1 MIPFSPKYKE
11 KLSKD
16 QRDYRLSVKITP
28 VNGTLFELTNE
39 HLWANT
45 FKIEDA
51 TSQGGKFTIGAAVTS
66 KFSVTINNIS
76 GEYDDI
82 DFYNAVVVPTIG
94 MITGDTPE
102 SEEAFV
108 LGYYRVNEAKYNGST
123 ISISCLDRLAD
134 FDVSCETMNLV
145 FPATL
150 TQIVNK
156 CCSDCGITADTTTYP
171 PIFASYTVQDKP
183 DLKSTT
189 YADLISMA
197 AQIGCSFAKMDRS
210 GKLSFSWYALGDAIE
225 IIGGYDGGTFKYDGK
240 TYDPNKDEAELDGG
254 TFRYDGKA
262 EDPNKDESN
271 VDGGT
276 FSRDVPGDYRPR
288 SSVHIISGIKS
299 LDVSTDEAQVTGVK
313 VTEEFE
319 EKGPDAGGSEIKKTT
334 YTAGDVTST
343 DRYVVDISGN
353 KFIQH
358 HEFSTGVMQ
367 GQKVANDIYSALRYY
382 PFRPF
387 KASILNDASIE
398 AGDVCVIMDRKNHS
412 YAAFISNRSFTVGQ
426 YENISCDAESPMTK
440 AATRYTQLMKA
451 LTAAEAEAEARLEQ
465 LKVLQ
470 ESVVAQIEADRQ
482 AFNILVANSLGGYQT
497 VQSDG
502 HGGNIY
508 YFHDQPQLA
517 NSSKVWKMTS
527 DTFSATDN
535 YRGAQTQ
542 WKTGMDVSGNAL
554 LHNLSADWINAG
566 TISADRIGAGSIT
579 ATKIASNAVTAD
591 KINAGAVN
599 ADKIAAN
606 AVTAGKIAANAVT
619 ADKINAGAVTA
630 GKIAANAVT
639 ADKINAGAI
648 TAGKIASGAITAEKL
663 AADAITGKTI
673 SGGTISG
680 ARIESYKYVGSG
692 GDWEK
697 RTVIDSGGV
706 TAESA
711 TYSVTTS
718 GGYIDFTDKVRNR
731 YSVIEEYHES
741 ISGEQN
747 IDLSGLA
754 LRAGGYGSP
763 GNGKKEL
770 FINCAQSFNAKD
782 TSSSSSESRYYNNT
796 PYTGVVNLKTRQYA
810 NGGNWTERKLVIID
824 GLVCKFDGAA
834 DDCKRYW

>member
-11 KLSKD
+11 KLSRD
-16 QRDYRLSVKITP
+16 ERDYILSVKITP
-28 VNGTLFELTNE
+28 VNGTQFELTNE

-76 GEYDDI
+76 GDYDDI
-82 DFYNAVVVPTIG
+82 DFYNAVVVPAIG
-94 MITGDTPE
+94 MNTGE

-123 ISISCLDRLAD
+123 ISITCLDRLAD
-134 FDVSCETMNLV
+134 FDVSCETMNWPS
-145 FPATL
+145 PATL
-150 TQIVNK
+150 TAIINK

-210 GKLSFSWYALGDAIE
+210 GKLAFSWYALGDAIE
-225 IIGGYDGGTFKYDGK
+225 IIGGYDGGTFAYDGK

-262 EDPNKDESN
+262 EDPTKDEST

-276 FSRDVPGDYRPR
+276 FTYGIPGDYRPR

-299 LDVSTDEAQVTGVK
+299 IDVSTDEVQVTGVK

-334 YTAGDVTST
+334 YTAGDVSSS

-367 GQKVANDIYSALRYY
+367 GQKVANDIYSAMRYY

-451 LTAAEAEAEARLEQ
+451 LTAAQAEAEARLEQ

-497 VQSDG
+497 TQSDG
-502 HGGNIY
+502 HGGTIY
-508 YFHDQPQLA
+508 YFHDQSTLA
-517 NSSKVWKMTS
+517 NSTKVWKMTA

-535 YRGAQTQ
+535 YQGAQTV
-542 WKTGMDVSGNAL
+542 WKTGMDVSGNAI
-554 LHNLSADWINAG
+554 LHNLSADWIKTGSMSAG
-566 TISADRIGAGSIT
+566 FIQSGTMEADRIKGGTLTIGGLNDTNGVVNVKNASGQTLVRLDKNGIT
-579 ATKIASNAVTAD
+579 LQNGMKIAYSDISGTPTIPTAASQLSDYSTLITNESIKTVTVTAQ
-591 KINAGAVN
+591 NL
-599 ADKIAAN
+599 
-606 AVTAGKIAANAVT
+606 TAGHVAAEN
-619 ADKINAGAVTA
+619 
-630 GKIAANAVT
+630 
-639 ADKINAGAI
+639 
-648 TAGKIASGAITAEKL
+648 
-663 AADAITGKTI
+663 ITGTTISGKTF
-673 SGGTISG
+673 SGGTITGSQISSNRSIVQQTSSAYAQIALADG
-680 ARIESYKYVGSG
+680 AIEIKDGVESLAIYTNIIEFEDTAHWLPGHNPKIIA
-692 GDWEK
+692 E
-697 RTVIDSGGV
+697 DSGYTDWAILHMQCDSVRWDQQTAKLSDNV
-706 TAESA
+706 T
-711 TYSVTTS
+711 VL
-718 GGYIDFTDKVRNR
+718 G
-731 YSVIEEYHES
+731 
-741 ISGEQN
+741 
-747 IDLSGLA
+747 
-754 LRAGGYGSP
+754 
-763 GNGKKEL
+763 
-770 FINCAQSFNAKD
+770 
-782 TSSSSSESRYYNNT
+782 T
-796 PYTGVVNLKTRQYA
+796 PYTGRATISVNSASTGSKSSTALYIL
-810 NGGNWTERKLVIID
+810 N
-824 GLVCKFDGAA
+824 GLVCSVDA
-834 DDCKRYW
+834 

>member
-28 VNGTLFELTNE
+28 VNGTQFELTNE

-82 DFYNAVVVPTIG
+82 DFYNAVVVPSIG
-94 MITGDTPE
+94 LNTGD
-102 SEEAFV
+102 SVEAFV
-108 LGYYRVNEAKYNGST
+108 LGYYRVNDAKYNGST
-123 ISISCLDRLAD
+123 ISITCLDRLAD
-134 FDVSCETMNLV
+134 FDVSCETMNWPS
-145 FPATL
+145 PATL
-150 TQIVNK
+150 TAIINR

-210 GKLSFSWYALGDAIE
+210 GKLMFSWYALGDAIE

-240 TYDPNKDEAELDGG
+240 TYDPNKDEAELEGGSFAYNDGDNADGG
-254 TFRYDGKA
+254 VYSQGI
-262 EDPNKDESN
+262 
-271 VDGGT
+271 
-276 FSRDVPGDYRPR
+276 PGDYRPR

-299 LDVSTDEAQVTGVK
+299 LDVSTDEVQVTGVK

-482 AFNILVANSLGGYQT
+482 AFNILVANSLGGYQYVDT
-497 VQSDG
+497 HPETG
-502 HGGNIY
+502 AKTY
-508 YFHDQPQLA
+508 YFHDQPHLED
-517 NSSKVWKMTS
+517 SRKVWKMTA

-535 YRGAQTQ
+535 YQGDQTD
-542 WKTGMDVSGNAL
+542 WKTGMSVSGDAL

-599 ADKIAAN
+599 ADKIAASAVTAAKIN
-606 AVTAGKIAANAVT
+606 AGAITADKIASNAVTADKINASAVTAGKIAANAV
-619 ADKINAGAVTA
+619 
-630 GKIAANAVT
+630 
-639 ADKINAGAI
+639 
-648 TAGKIASGAITAEKL
+648 TAEKL

-673 SGGTISG
+673 TGGTITGATISG
-680 ARIESYKYVGSG
+680 KTSITQQSNDNS
-692 GDWEK
+692 EK
-697 RTVIDSGGV
+697 VVIDGGK
-706 TAESA
+706 
-711 TYSVTTS
+711 
-718 GGYIDFTDKVRNR
+718 IDV
-731 YSVIEEYHES
+731 SS
-741 ISGEQN
+741 
-747 IDLSGLA
+747 
-754 LRAGGYGSP
+754 
-763 GNGKKEL
+763 
-770 FINCAQSFNAKD
+770 
-782 TSSSSSESRYYNNT
+782 TSSTYYTKVDNGSINISNGETGVYKSGTDIYPGTLQLSTYYGNCTISAQYDQILEFSCKEIKWSNT
-796 PYTGVVNLKTRQYA
+796 PMRGVLSDDVYAYGVPYTGRATISVNSASTGSKTSTALYIL
-810 NGGNWTERKLVIID
+810 N
-824 GLVCKFDGAA
+824 GLVCSV
-834 DDCKRYW
+834 YN

>member
-1 MIPFSPKYKE
+1 MIPFSPRYKE

-28 VNGTLFELTNE
+28 VNGTQFELTNE

-94 MITGDTPE
+94 MNTGDGV
-102 SEEAFV
+102 EAFV

-150 TQIVNK
+150 AAIVNK

-254 TFRYDGKA
+254 TFAYNDG
-262 EDPNKDESN
+262 DN
-271 VDGGT
+271 VDGGVY
-276 FSRDVPGDYRPR
+276 SQGIPGDYRPR
-288 SSVHIISGIKS
+288 STVHIISGIKS
-299 LDVSTDEAQVTGVK
+299 LDVSTDEVQVTGVK

-334 YTAGDVTST
+334 YTAGDVSSS

-367 GQKVANDIYSALRYY
+367 GQKIANDIYSALRYY

-508 YFHDQPQLA
+508 YFHDQSTLA
-517 NSSKVWKMTS
+517 NSKKVWKMTS

-535 YRGAQTQ
+535 YQGAQTQ

-591 KINAGAVN
+591 KINAGAV
-599 ADKIAAN
+599 
-606 AVTAGKIAANAVT
+606 TAGKIAANAVT
-619 ADKINAGAVTA
+619 AEKINAGAVNA
-630 GKIAANAVT
+630 DKIASNAVTAVKIASNAVT

-673 SGGTISG
+673 TGGLIKGTTITGAKLSTSSDSGGTYDTYAHVEKGRVYFGDNSDTYDSTHRCMVTIQ
-680 ARIESYKYVGSG
+680 G
-692 GDWEK
+692 GMY
-697 RTVIDSGGV
+697 T
-706 TAESA
+706 
-711 TYSVTTS
+711 
-718 GGYIDFTDKVRNR
+718 
-731 YSVIEEYHES
+731 
-741 ISGEQN
+741 
-747 IDLSGLA
+747 
-754 LRAGGYGSP
+754 YGSP
-763 GNGKKEL
+763 SQGTDFEYPTMNIGSGQYGTGYVAWDGDYLVGYYGTETDRRRTVSSKAKIKLLNG
-770 FINCAQSFNAKD
+770 
-782 TSSSSSESRYYNNT
+782 SS
-796 PYTGVVNLKTRQYA
+796 YTEQTVYII
-810 NGGNWTERKLVIID
+810 GGLIMM
-824 GLVCKFDGAA
+824 
-834 DDCKRYW
+834 

>member
-28 VNGTLFELTNE
+28 VNGTQFELTNE

-66 KFSVTINNIS
+66 KFSVTINNIN

-82 DFYNAVVVPTIG
+82 DFYNAVVVPSIG
-94 MITGDTPE
+94 LNTGDGV
-102 SEEAFV
+102 EAFV
-108 LGYYRVNEAKYNGST
+108 LGYFRVNDPKYNGST
-123 ISISCLDRLAD
+123 ISITCLDRLAD
-134 FDVSCETMNLV
+134 FDVSCETMNWPS
-145 FPATL
+145 PATL
-150 TQIVNK
+150 TAIINR

-171 PIFASYTVQDKP
+171 PIFNAYVVHDKP

-276 FSRDVPGDYRPR
+276 FSRGVPGDYRPR
-288 SSVHIISGIKS
+288 STVHIISGIKS
-299 LDVSTDEAQVTGVK
+299 LDVSTDEVQVTGVK

-334 YTAGDVTST
+334 YTAGDVSSA

-451 LTAAEAEAEARLEQ
+451 LTAAEAEAQARLEQ

-470 ESVVAQIEADRQ
+470 ESVVAQIENDRQ

-517 NSSKVWKMTS
+517 GSSKVWKMTS

-535 YRGAQTQ
+535 YQGAQTQ

-566 TISADRIGAGSIT
+566 TISADRIGASSIT

-619 ADKINAGAVTA
+619 AEKINAGAVNADKIAANAVTTAKIAANAVKAGNIDAGAVTA
-630 GKIAANAVT
+630 GKIAA
-639 ADKINAGAI
+639 
-648 TAGKIASGAITAEKL
+648 GAITAEKL

-673 SGGTISG
+673 TGGLIKGTTLTGAKMSTSSDSGGTFDTYAHVEKGRVYFGDNSDTYDGRHRCMATIQGGMATYGSISQG
-680 ARIESYKYVGSG
+680 TDFEYPTIMMGSG
-692 GDWEK
+692 QYGQDRVAW
-697 RTVIDSGGV
+697 DAYYLCGY
-706 TAESA
+706 
-711 TYSVTTS
+711 YSTET
-718 GGYIDFTDKVRNR
+718 
-731 YSVIEEYHES
+731 
-741 ISGEQN
+741 EQ
-747 IDLSGLA
+747 
-754 LRAGGYGSP
+754 RRPAGGKAKIKLLNGSSYTE
-763 GNGKKEL
+763 KEVY
-770 FINCAQSFNAKD
+770 II
-782 TSSSSSESRYYNNT
+782 
-796 PYTGVVNLKTRQYA
+796 
-810 NGGNWTERKLVIID
+810 GGLIMM
-824 GLVCKFDGAA
+824 
-834 DDCKRYW
+834 

>member
-11 KLSKD
+11 KLNKD
-16 QRDYRLSVKITP
+16 QRDYRLSVNITP
-28 VNGTLFELTNE
+28 VDGTQFELTNE

-66 KFSVTINNIS
+66 KFSVTINNIN
-76 GEYDDI
+76 GDYDDI

-94 MITGDTPE
+94 LNTGD
-102 SEEAFV
+102 SVEAFV

-123 ISISCLDRLAD
+123 ISITCLDRLAD
-134 FDVSCETMNLV
+134 FDVSCETMNLA

-150 TQIVNK
+150 TQIINK

-225 IIGGYDGGTFKYDGK
+225 IIGGYDGGTFAYDGK
-240 TYDPNKDEAELDGG
+240 TYDPNKDEAELEGGSFAYNDG
-254 TFRYDGKA
+254 D
-262 EDPNKDESN
+262 N
-271 VDGGT
+271 VDGGVFT
-276 FSRDVPGDYRPR
+276 YGIPGDYRPR
-288 SSVHIISGIKS
+288 STVHIISGIKS
-299 LDVSTDEAQVTGVK
+299 LDVSTDEVQVTGVK

-319 EKGPDAGGSEIKKTT
+319 EKGPDASGSEIKKTT
-334 YTAGDVTST
+334 YTAGDVSSS

-398 AGDVCVIMDRKNHS
+398 AGDVCVIMDRKNHA

-470 ESVVAQIEADRQ
+470 ESVVAQIENDRQ
-482 AFNILVANSLGGYQT
+482 AFNILVANSLGGYQYVDT
-497 VQSDG
+497 NQETG
-502 HGGNIY
+502 AKTY

-517 NSSKVWKMTS
+517 NSRKVWKMTA

-535 YRGAQTQ
+535 YQGDQTQ

-566 TISADRIGAGSIT
+566 TISADRIGASSIT
-579 ATKIASNAVTAD
+579 AAKIASNAITAD
-591 KINAGAVN
+591 KINAGAVT
-599 ADKIAAN
+599 AD
-606 AVTAGKIAANAVT
+606 KIAANAVT

-630 GKIAANAVT
+630 GKIASNAVT
-639 ADKINAGAI
+639 AEKINAGAI
-648 TAGKIASGAITAEKL
+648 TAGKIASNAVTAEKL

-673 SGGTISG
+673 TGGTISG
-680 ARIESYKYVGSG
+680 ATISG
-692 GDWEK
+692 KTSITQQSNDNSEK
-697 RTVIDSGGV
+697 VVIDGG
-706 TAESA
+706 E
-711 TYSVTTS
+711 
-718 GGYIDFTDKVRNR
+718 
-731 YSVIEEYHES
+731 
-741 ISGEQN
+741 
-747 IDLSGLA
+747 
-754 LRAGGYGSP
+754 
-763 GNGKKEL
+763 
-770 FINCAQSFNAKD
+770 INVSS
-782 TSSSSSESRYYNNT
+782 TSSTYYTKVDNGSINISNGETGVYKSGTDIYPGLLQLSTYYGNCTISAQYDQILEFSCKEIKWSNT
-796 PYTGVVNLKTRQYA
+796 PMRGVLSDDVYAYGVPYTGRATISVNSASTGSKTSTALYIL
-810 NGGNWTERKLVIID
+810 N
-824 GLVCKFDGAA
+824 GLVCSV
-834 DDCKRYW
+834 YN

>member
-1 MIPFSPKYKE
+1 MIPFSPKYKD

-28 VNGTLFELTNE
+28 VNGTQFELTNE

-51 TSQGGKFTIGAAVTS
+51 TSQGGKFTIGAAVTG
-66 KFSVTINNIS
+66 KFSVTINNIN
-76 GEYDDI
+76 GDYDDI
-82 DFYNAVVVPTIG
+82 DFYNAVVVPVIG
-94 MITGDTPE
+94 LITGDTPE

-134 FDVSCETMNLV
+134 FDVSCETMNWPS
-145 FPATL
+145 PATL
-150 TQIVNK
+150 TAIINR

-210 GKLSFSWYALGDAIE
+210 GKLMFSWYALGDAIE

-240 TYDPNKDEAELDGG
+240 TYDPNKDEAELEGGSFAYNDG
-254 TFRYDGKA
+254 D
-262 EDPNKDESN
+262 N
-271 VDGGT
+271 VDGGVY
-276 FSRDVPGDYRPR
+276 SQGIPGDYRPR

-299 LDVSTDEAQVTGVK
+299 LDVSTDEVQVTGVK

-319 EKGPDAGGSEIKKTT
+319 EKGPDAGGSEIKKAT

-482 AFNILVANSLGGYQT
+482 AFNILVSKSLGGYT
-497 VQSDG
+497 TTRTDT
-502 HGGNIY
+502 HGGSIY
-508 YFHDQPQLA
+508 YFHDQLHLED
-517 NSSKVWKMTS
+517 STKVWKMTA

-535 YRGAQTQ
+535 YQGAQTD
-542 WKTGMDVSGNAL
+542 WKMGMDVSGNAL

-591 KINAGAVN
+591 KINAGAV
-599 ADKIAAN
+599 
-606 AVTAGKIAANAVT
+606 TAGKIAANAVT
-619 ADKINAGAVTA
+619 AEKINAGAVTA
-630 GKIAANAVT
+630 DKINAGAVNADKIAANAVT
-639 ADKINAGAI
+639 TAKIAANAIKAEKIDSGAI
-648 TAGKIASGAITAEKL
+648 TAGKIASGAITTEKL
-663 AADAITGKTI
+663 AADAITGQTI
-673 SGGTISG
+673 TGGLIKGTTLTGAKLSTSSDSGGTYNTYAHVEKGRVYFGDNSDTYDSTHRCMVTIH
-680 ARIESYKYVGSG
+680 G
-692 GDWEK
+692 GMY
-697 RTVIDSGGV
+697 T
-706 TAESA
+706 
-711 TYSVTTS
+711 
-718 GGYIDFTDKVRNR
+718 
-731 YSVIEEYHES
+731 
-741 ISGEQN
+741 
-747 IDLSGLA
+747 
-754 LRAGGYGSP
+754 YGSP
-763 GNGKKEL
+763 SQGTDFEYPTMNIGSGQYGTGYVAWDGDYLVGYYGTETDRRRTVSSKAKIKLLNG
-770 FINCAQSFNAKD
+770 
-782 TSSSSSESRYYNNT
+782 SS
-796 PYTGVVNLKTRQYA
+796 YTEQTVYII
-810 NGGNWTERKLVIID
+810 GGLIMM
-824 GLVCKFDGAA
+824 
-834 DDCKRYW
+834 

>member
-28 VNGTLFELTNE
+28 VNGTQFELTNE

-66 KFSVTINNIS
+66 KFSVTINNIN
-76 GEYDDI
+76 GDYDDI

-94 MITGDTPE
+94 LNTGDLV
-102 SEEAFV
+102 EAFV
-108 LGYYRVNEAKYNGST
+108 LGYYRVNDAKYNGST
-123 ISISCLDRLAD
+123 ISITCLDRLAD

-276 FSRDVPGDYRPR
+276 FSRGIPGDYRPR

-299 LDVSTDEAQVTGVK
+299 LDVSTDEVQVTGVK

-319 EKGPDAGGSEIKKTT
+319 EKGPDAGGSEIKKAT
-334 YTAGDVTST
+334 YTAGDVSSA

-358 HEFSTGVMQ
+358 HEFSASVMQ

-451 LTAAEAEAEARLEQ
+451 LTAAEAEAQARLEQ

-497 VQSDG
+497 PDTDPETG
-502 HGGNIY
+502 ATIY

-517 NSSKVWKMTS
+517 NSTKVWKMTA

-535 YRGAQTQ
+535 YQGAQTD
-542 WKTGMDVSGNAL
+542 WKMGMDVSGNAL

-579 ATKIASNAVTAD
+579 ATKIAANAVTAD

-619 ADKINAGAVTA
+619 AEKINAGAVTA

-639 ADKINAGAI
+639 AEKIDAGAI
-648 TAGKIASGAITAEKL
+648 TAGKIASGAITTEKL

-680 ARIESYKYVGSG
+680 AKIESYENSG
-692 GDWEK
+692 GSWTN
-697 RTVIDSGGV
+697 RVIINSGSV
-706 TAESA
+706 SAESA
-711 TYSVTTS
+711 TAGVTLKGS
-718 GGYIDFTDKVRNR
+718 DVRFSNTAANR
-731 YSVIEEYHES
+731 YSEIGDYRTTTT
-741 ISGEQN
+741 G
-747 IDLSGLA
+747 IDLSGIRL
-754 LRAGGYGSP
+754 SP
-763 GNGKKEL
+763 GTYSTTNGQKEL
-770 FINCAQSFNAKD
+770 FVNCAQSFNAKD
-782 TSSSSSESRYYNNT
+782 TSSSSAESRYYNNT
-796 PYTGVVNLKTRQYA
+796 PYTGVVNLKTRKYA
-810 NGGNWTERKLVIID
+810 NGGDWTERKLVIID

>member
-28 VNGTLFELTNE
+28 VNGTQFELTNE

-76 GEYDDI
+76 GDYDDI

-94 MITGDTPE
+94 LNTGD
-102 SEEAFV
+102 SVEAFV

-134 FDVSCETMNLV
+134 LDVSCETMNLV

-210 GKLSFSWYALGDAIE
+210 GKLMFSWYALGDAIE

-288 SSVHIISGIKS
+288 STVHIISGIKS
-299 LDVSTDEAQVTGVK
+299 LDVSTDEVQVTGVK

-334 YTAGDVTST
+334 YTAGDVSSS

-482 AFNILVANSLGGYQT
+482 AFNILVAGSLGGHTSTRTDAQ
-497 VQSDG
+497 
-502 HGGNIY
+502 GGTIY
-508 YFHDQPQLA
+508 YFHDQPALE
-517 NSSKVWKMTS
+517 NSTKVWKMTS
-527 DTFSATDN
+527 NTFSATDN
-535 YRGAQTQ
+535 YQGDQTD
-542 WKTGMDVSGNAL
+542 WKMGMDVSGNAL

-579 ATKIASNAVTAD
+579 AAKIAANAITSD

-619 ADKINAGAVTA
+619 ADKINAGAVSA
-630 GKIAANAVT
+630 DKIAANAVTAAKIASNAVT

-648 TAGKIASGAITAEKL
+648 TAGKIASGAITTEKL
-663 AADAITGKTI
+663 AADAITGQTI
-673 SGGTISG
+673 TGGLIKGTTLTGAKLTTANTSSGTFGTYAHLENG
-680 ARIESYKYVGSG
+680 YVYFGDNSDTYDRTHRCMVAIQG
-692 GDWEK
+692 GME
-697 RTVIDSGGV
+697 T
-706 TAESA
+706 
-711 TYSVTTS
+711 
-718 GGYIDFTDKVRNR
+718 
-731 YSVIEEYHES
+731 
-741 ISGEQN
+741 
-747 IDLSGLA
+747 
-754 LRAGGYGSP
+754 YGSP
-763 GNGKKEL
+763 TQGTDFQYPTIMLGSGRFGQDYVAWDGYYIVGYYGTETDRRRAVSSKAKIKLLNG
-770 FINCAQSFNAKD
+770 
-782 TSSSSSESRYYNNT
+782 SS
-796 PYTGVVNLKTRQYA
+796 YTETEVYII
-810 NGGNWTERKLVIID
+810 GGLIM
-824 GLVCKFDGAA
+824 L
-834 DDCKRYW
+834 

>member
-28 VNGTLFELTNE
+28 VNGTQFELTNE

-66 KFSVTINNIS
+66 KFSVTINNIN

-82 DFYNAVVVPTIG
+82 DFYNAVVVPSIG
-94 MITGDTPE
+94 LNTGDGV
-102 SEEAFV
+102 EAFV
-108 LGYYRVNEAKYNGST
+108 LGYFRVNDPKYNGST
-123 ISISCLDRLAD
+123 ISITCLDRLAD
-134 FDVSCETMNLV
+134 FDVSCETMNWPS
-145 FPATL
+145 PATL
-150 TQIVNK
+150 TAIINR

-171 PIFASYTVQDKP
+171 PIFNAYVVHDKP

-288 SSVHIISGIKS
+288 STVHIISGIKS
-299 LDVSTDEAQVTGVK
+299 LDVSTDEVQVTGVK

-319 EKGPDAGGSEIKKTT
+319 EKGPDAGGTEIKKAT
-334 YTAGDVTST
+334 YTAGDVSSS

-367 GQKVANDIYSALRYY
+367 GQKIANDIYSALRYY

-451 LTAAEAEAEARLEQ
+451 LTAAEAEAQARLEQ

-482 AFNILVANSLGGYQT
+482 AFNILVAGSLGGHTSTRTDAQ
-497 VQSDG
+497 
-502 HGGNIY
+502 GGTIY
-508 YFHDQPQLA
+508 YFHDQPALE
-517 NSSKVWKMTS
+517 NSTKVWKMTS
-527 DTFSATDN
+527 NTFSATDN
-535 YRGAQTQ
+535 YQGDQTD
-542 WKTGMDVSGNAL
+542 WKTGMSVSGEAL
-554 LHNLSADWINAG
+554 LHNLSADWIKAGSMSAGFITSGTMEANRIKGGTLTIGGLNDTNGVINVTNASG
-566 TISADRIGAGSIT
+566 KVLVKLDKNGITLQNGMKIAYADISGTPSIPTKASDLSDYSTLITNDSIKTVNVTAQNLTAGHVAAENITGTTIS
-579 ATKIASNAVTAD
+579 
-591 KINAGAVN
+591 
-599 ADKIAAN
+599 
-606 AVTAGKIAANAVT
+606 
-619 ADKINAGAVTA
+619 
-630 GKIAANAVT
+630 
-639 ADKINAGAI
+639 
-648 TAGKIASGAITAEKL
+648 
-663 AADAITGKTI
+663 GKTLSGGTV
-673 SGGTISG
+673 SGGTIT
-680 ARIESYKYVGSG
+680 GSQISSN
-692 GDWEK
+692 K
-697 RTVIDSGGV
+697 SIVQQTSNTDSSITLNNG
-706 TAESA
+706 
-711 TYSVTTS
+711 
-718 GGYIDFTDKVRNR
+718 
-731 YSVIEEYHES
+731 VIEIARSPESMEISRNKIEFEDTAHWEYTHNPKIIAENSGYTDWS
-741 ISGEQN
+741 ILHMQCDSVRWDQQTAF
-747 IDLSGLA
+747 LSDNVLA
-754 LRAGGYGSP
+754 KG
-763 GNGKKEL
+763 
-770 FINCAQSFNAKD
+770 
-782 TSSSSSESRYYNNT
+782 T
-796 PYTGVVNLKTRQYA
+796 PYTGRATISVNRSSTGSKSSTALYIL
-810 NGGNWTERKLVIID
+810 N
-824 GLVCKFDGAA
+824 GLVCSVDV
-834 DDCKRYW
+834 

>member
-28 VNGTLFELTNE
+28 VNGTQFELTNE

-66 KFSVTINNIS
+66 KFSVTINNIN
-76 GEYDDI
+76 GDYDDI

-94 MITGDTPE
+94 LNTGD
-102 SEEAFV
+102 SVEAFV

-134 FDVSCETMNLV
+134 LDVSCETMNLV

-150 TQIVNK
+150 TQIINK

-210 GKLSFSWYALGDAIE
+210 GKLMFSWYALGDAIE

-254 TFRYDGKA
+254 TFAYNDG
-262 EDPNKDESN
+262 DN
-271 VDGGT
+271 VDGGVY
-276 FSRDVPGDYRPR
+276 SQGIPGDYRPR
-288 SSVHIISGIKS
+288 STVHIISGIKS
-299 LDVSTDEAQVTGVK
+299 LDVSTDEVQVTGVK

-319 EKGPDAGGSEIKKTT
+319 EKGPDASGTEIKKAT
-334 YTAGDVTST
+334 YTAGDVTSA

-367 GQKVANDIYSALRYY
+367 GQKIANDIYSALRYY

-451 LTAAEAEAEARLEQ
+451 LTAAEAEAQARLEQ

-508 YFHDQPQLA
+508 YFHDQSTLA
-517 NSSKVWKMTS
+517 NSTKVWKMTS

-535 YRGAQTQ
+535 YQGAQTQ

-619 ADKINAGAVTA
+619 ADKINAGAVSA
-630 GKIAANAVT
+630 DKIAANAVTAAKIASNAVT

-648 TAGKIASGAITAEKL
+648 TAGKIASGAITTEKL
-663 AADAITGKTI
+663 AADAITGQTI
-673 SGGTISG
+673 
-680 ARIESYKYVGSG
+680 K
-692 GDWEK
+692 
-697 RTVIDSGGV
+697 GGV
-706 TAESA
+706 IYGANIRSQSDTWND
-711 TYSVTTS
+711 SVYLS
-718 GGYIDFTDKVRNR
+718 GNTLAFY
-731 YSVIEEYHES
+731 
-741 ISGEQN
+741 N
-747 IDLSGLA
+747 IYGQKCGHIKPYLDAMGANGSGLA
-754 LRAGGYGSP
+754 FDGSCWF
-763 GNGKKEL
+763 GQQTHE
-770 FINCAQSFNAKD
+770 ASH
-782 TSSSSSESRYYNNT
+782 SSIAPWGITGT
-796 PYTGVVNLKTRQYA
+796 PA
-810 NGGNWTERKLVIID
+810 NGILRLSTRPYVDSGSWGNQNFYVINGLICTID
-824 GLVCKFDGAA
+824 D
-834 DDCKRYW
+834 

>member
-28 VNGTLFELTNE
+28 VNGTQFELTNE

-94 MITGDTPE
+94 LITGDTPE

-134 FDVSCETMNLV
+134 FDVSCETLNLV

-150 TQIVNK
+150 TQIINK

-210 GKLSFSWYALGDAIE
+210 GKLMFSWYALGDAIE

-254 TFRYDGKA
+254 SFAYNDG
-262 EDPNKDESN
+262 DS
-271 VDGGT
+271 VDGGV
-276 FSRDVPGDYRPR
+276 FSQSIPGDYRPR

-299 LDVSTDEAQVTGVK
+299 LDVSTDEVQITGVK

-334 YTAGDVTST
+334 YTAGDVSSA

-358 HEFSTGVMQ
+358 HEFSAGVMQ

-470 ESVVAQIEADRQ
+470 ESVVAQIENDRQ
-482 AFNILVANSLGGYQT
+482 AFNILVANSLGGYQYVDT
-497 VQSDG
+497 NPVTG
-502 HGGNIY
+502 AKTY
-508 YFHDQPQLA
+508 YFHDQPHLED
-517 NSSKVWKMTS
+517 SRKVWKMTA

-535 YRGAQTQ
+535 YQGDQTD
-542 WKTGMDVSGNAL
+542 WKTGMSVSGDAL

-579 ATKIASNAVTAD
+579 AGKIAANAVTAD
-591 KINAGAVN
+591 KISAGAVN

-619 ADKINAGAVTA
+619 TDKINAGAVNADKIAANAVTTAKIAANAVKAGNIDAGAVTA

-639 ADKINAGAI
+639 A
-648 TAGKIASGAITAEKL
+648 EKL

-673 SGGTISG
+673 KGGVIYGANIRSQQDTWNDSVYLSGSTLAFYNRYGQECGYIRPYLDTMGLNGEGMSFHGSCWFGQQTHEAAHSSIAPWGISG
-680 ARIESYKYVGSG
+680 TPANGILRLSTRDYV
-692 GDWEK
+692 
-697 RTVIDSGGV
+697 DSGSWGNQNFYV
-706 TAESA
+706 INGLICT
-711 TYSVTTS
+711 
-718 GGYIDFTDKVRNR
+718 IDD
-731 YSVIEEYHES
+731 
-741 ISGEQN
+741 
-747 IDLSGLA
+747 
-754 LRAGGYGSP
+754 
-763 GNGKKEL
+763 
-770 FINCAQSFNAKD
+770 
-782 TSSSSSESRYYNNT
+782 
-796 PYTGVVNLKTRQYA
+796 
-810 NGGNWTERKLVIID
+810 
-824 GLVCKFDGAA
+824 
-834 DDCKRYW
+834 

>member
-28 VNGTLFELTNE
+28 VNGTQFELTNE

-82 DFYNAVVVPTIG
+82 DFYNAVVVPAIG
-94 MITGDTPE
+94 MNTGE
-102 SEEAFV
+102 SVEAFV

-134 FDVSCETMNLV
+134 FDVSCETMNLS

-150 TQIVNK
+150 TQIINK

-171 PIFASYTVQDKP
+171 AIFASYTVQDKP

-210 GKLSFSWYALGDAIE
+210 GKLMFSWYALGDAIE

-254 TFRYDGKA
+254 SFAYNDGV
-262 EDPNKDESN
+262 N

-276 FSRDVPGDYRPR
+276 FSRGVPGDYRPR

-299 LDVSTDEAQVTGVK
+299 LDVSTDEVQVTGVK

-319 EKGPDAGGSEIKKTT
+319 EKGPDAGGTEIKKIT
-334 YTAGDVTST
+334 YTAGDVSSS

-367 GQKVANDIYSALRYY
+367 GQKVANDIYSAMRYY

-497 VQSDG
+497 TQSDG
-502 HGGNIY
+502 HGGTIY
-508 YFHDQPQLA
+508 YFHDQSTLA
-517 NSSKVWKMTS
+517 NSTKVWKMTA

-535 YRGAQTQ
+535 YQGAQTQ
-542 WKTGMDVSGNAL
+542 WKSGMDVSGNAL

-579 ATKIASNAVTAD
+579 A
-591 KINAGAVN
+591 
-599 ADKIAAN
+599 
-606 AVTAGKIAANAVT
+606 GKIAANAVT

-639 ADKINAGAI
+639 AEKINAGAVTAEKI
-648 TAGKIASGAITAEKL
+648 NAGAVNADKIASNAVTTAKIAANAVKAGNIDSGAVTAGKIAAGAITAEKL

-673 SGGTISG
+673 KGGVIYGANIRSQQDSWNDSVYLSGSKLSFYNRYGQECGYITPYLDTMGLNGHGMAFHGSCGFGQQTHEAAHSSIAPWGISG
-680 ARIESYKYVGSG
+680 TPANGILRLSTRPYV
-692 GDWEK
+692 
-697 RTVIDSGGV
+697 DSGSWSNQNFYVINGLIC
-706 TAESA
+706 T
-711 TYSVTTS
+711 
-718 GGYIDFTDKVRNR
+718 IDD
-731 YSVIEEYHES
+731 
-741 ISGEQN
+741 
-747 IDLSGLA
+747 
-754 LRAGGYGSP
+754 
-763 GNGKKEL
+763 
-770 FINCAQSFNAKD
+770 
-782 TSSSSSESRYYNNT
+782 
-796 PYTGVVNLKTRQYA
+796 
-810 NGGNWTERKLVIID
+810 
-824 GLVCKFDGAA
+824 
-834 DDCKRYW
+834 

>member
-108 LGYYRVNEAKYNGST
+108 LGYYRVNDAKYNGST
-123 ISISCLDRLAD
+123 ISITCLDRLAD
-134 FDVSCETMNLV
+134 FDVSCETMNWPS
-145 FPATL
+145 PATL
-150 TQIVNK
+150 TAIINR

-171 PIFASYTVQDKP
+171 PIFNAYIVHDKP

-210 GKLSFSWYALGDAIE
+210 GKLMFSWYALGDAIE

-240 TYDPNKDEAELDGG
+240 TYDPNKDEAELEGGSFAYNDG
-254 TFRYDGKA
+254 D
-262 EDPNKDESN
+262 S

-299 LDVSTDEAQVTGVK
+299 LDVSTDEVQITGVK

-319 EKGPDAGGSEIKKTT
+319 EKGPDAGGSEIKKAT
-334 YTAGDVTST
+334 YTAGDVSSS

-358 HEFSTGVMQ
+358 YEFSTGVMQ

-497 VQSDG
+497 VQPDG

-508 YFHDQPQLA
+508 YFHDQSTLA
-517 NSSKVWKMTS
+517 NSTKVWKMTS

-535 YRGAQTQ
+535 YQGAQTQ

-566 TISADRIGAGSIT
+566 TISADRIGASSIT
-579 ATKIASNAVTAD
+579 AAKIAS
-591 KINAGAVN
+591 
-599 ADKIAAN
+599 
-606 AVTAGKIAANAVT
+606 NAVT

-639 ADKINAGAI
+639 AEKINAGAVTAGKIAANAVTAEKINAGAI

-663 AADAITGKTI
+663 AADAITGKAITGGTITGATI
-673 SGGTISG
+673 SGKTSITQQSDDN
-680 ARIESYKYVGSG
+680 S
-692 GDWEK
+692 EK
-697 RTVIDSGGV
+697 VVIDGGEINV
-706 TAESA
+706 SSTNSKYY
-711 TYSVTTS
+711 TKVDNGSIKVS
-718 GGYIDFTDKVRNR
+718 NGGTDANHSHTDVYPGILQLNAGDENCYLAAQLGRVLEISCKQIDWLDPPMRGV
-731 YSVIEEYHES
+731 
-741 ISGEQN
+741 
-747 IDLSGLA
+747 LSDDVYA
-754 LRAGGYGSP
+754 YGV
-763 GNGKKEL
+763 
-770 FINCAQSFNAKD
+770 
-782 TSSSSSESRYYNNT
+782 
-796 PYTGVVNLKTRQYA
+796 PYTGRATISVNSASTGTKSSTALYIL
-810 NGGNWTERKLVIID
+810 N
-824 GLVCKFDGAA
+824 GLVCSVYNG
-834 DDCKRYW
+834 

>member
-28 VNGTLFELTNE
+28 VNGTQFELTNE

-82 DFYNAVVVPTIG
+82 DFYNAVVVPSIG
-94 MITGDTPE
+94 LNTGD
-102 SEEAFV
+102 SVEAFV
-108 LGYYRVNEAKYNGST
+108 LGYYRVNDAKYNGST
-123 ISISCLDRLAD
+123 ISITCLDRLAD
-134 FDVSCETMNLV
+134 FDVSCETMNWPS
-145 FPATL
+145 PATL
-150 TQIVNK
+150 TAIINR

-210 GKLSFSWYALGDAIE
+210 GKLMFSWYALGDAIE
-225 IIGGYDGGTFKYDGK
+225 IIGGYDGGTFAYDGK
-240 TYDPNKDEAELDGG
+240 TYDPNKDEAELEGGSFAYNDG
-254 TFRYDGKA
+254 DI
-262 EDPNKDESN
+262 

-276 FSRDVPGDYRPR
+276 FTYGIPGDYRPR
-288 SSVHIISGIKS
+288 STVHMISGIKS
-299 LDVSTDEAQVTGVK
+299 LDVSTDEVQITGVK

-334 YTAGDVTST
+334 YTAGDVSSA

-358 HEFSTGVMQ
+358 HDFSSGLKQ

-451 LTAAEAEAEARLEQ
+451 LTAAEAEAQARLEQ

-482 AFNILVANSLGGYQT
+482 AFNILVANSLGGYTTTETDAQ
-497 VQSDG
+497 
-502 HGGNIY
+502 GGTIY
-508 YFHDQPQLA
+508 YFHDQPLLA

-535 YRGAQTQ
+535 YQGAQTQ
-542 WKTGMDVSGNAL
+542 WKSGMDVSGNAI
-554 LHNLSADWINAG
+554 LHNLSADWIKTGSMSAGFITSGTMEANRIKGGTLTIGGLNDTNGVINVTNASG
-566 TISADRIGAGSIT
+566 QTLVKLDKNGIT
-579 ATKIASNAVTAD
+579 LQNGMKIAYADISGTPTIPTAASQLSDYSTLITNESIKTVNVTAQ
-591 KINAGAVN
+591 NL
-599 ADKIAAN
+599 
-606 AVTAGKIAANAVT
+606 TAGHVAAEN
-619 ADKINAGAVTA
+619 
-630 GKIAANAVT
+630 
-639 ADKINAGAI
+639 I
-648 TAGKIASGAITAEKL
+648 TGTT
-663 AADAITGKTI
+663 ITGKTLSGGTV
-673 SGGTISG
+673 SGGTITGSQISSNKSIVQQTSSAYAQISLANG
-680 ARIESYKYVGSG
+680 AVEIKDGVESLEISSNIIEFEDTAHWLPVHNPK
-692 GDWEK
+692 
-697 RTVIDSGGV
+697 II
-706 TAESA
+706 AESSGY
-711 TYSVTTS
+711 TDWSILHMQCDSVRWDQQTA
-718 GGYIDFTDKVRNR
+718 F
-731 YSVIEEYHES
+731 
-741 ISGEQN
+741 
-747 IDLSGLA
+747 LSDNVLA
-754 LRAGGYGSP
+754 KG
-763 GNGKKEL
+763 
-770 FINCAQSFNAKD
+770 
-782 TSSSSSESRYYNNT
+782 T
-796 PYTGVVNLKTRQYA
+796 PYTGRATISVNRASTGTKSSTALYIL
-810 NGGNWTERKLVIID
+810 N
-824 GLVCKFDGAA
+824 GLVCSVDV
-834 DDCKRYW
+834 

>member
-28 VNGTLFELTNE
+28 VNGTQFELTNE

-51 TSQGGKFTIGAAVTS
+51 TSQGGKLTIGAAVTS
-66 KFSVTINNIS
+66 KFSVTINNIN

-82 DFYNAVVVPTIG
+82 DFYNAVVVPSIG
-94 MITGDTPE
+94 LNTGDGV
-102 SEEAFV
+102 EAFV
-108 LGYYRVNEAKYNGST
+108 LGYFRVNDPKYNGST
-123 ISISCLDRLAD
+123 ISITCLDRLAD
-134 FDVSCETMNLV
+134 FDVSCETMNWPS
-145 FPATL
+145 PATL
-150 TQIVNK
+150 TAIINR

-171 PIFASYTVQDKP
+171 PIFNAYVVHDKP

-240 TYDPNKDEAELDGG
+240 TYDPNKDEAELEGGSFAYNDG
-254 TFRYDGKA
+254 D
-262 EDPNKDESN
+262 N
-271 VDGGT
+271 VDGGVY
-276 FSRDVPGDYRPR
+276 SQGIPGDYRPR
-288 SSVHIISGIKS
+288 STVHIISGIKS
-299 LDVSTDEAQVTGVK
+299 LDVSTDEVQVTGVK

-319 EKGPDAGGSEIKKTT
+319 EKGPDAGGTEIKKAT

-343 DRYVVDISGN
+343 ERYVVDISGN

-470 ESVVAQIEADRQ
+470 KSVVAQIEADRQ
-482 AFNILVANSLGGYQT
+482 AFNILVSKSLGGYT
-497 VQSDG
+497 TTITDI
-502 HGGNIY
+502 HGGEIY
-508 YFHDQPQLA
+508 YFHDQQKLE

-535 YRGAQTQ
+535 YQGDQTD

-619 ADKINAGAVTA
+619 ADKINAGAVNA
-630 GKIAANAVT
+630 DKIAANAVT
-639 ADKINAGAI
+639 TAKIAANAVKAGNIDSGAV
-648 TAGKIASGAITAEKL
+648 TAGKIAAGAITAEKL

-673 SGGTISG
+673 KGGVIYGANIRSQQDTWNDSVYLSGSKLSFYNRYGQECGYITPYLDTMGLNGQGMAFHGSCGFGQQTHEAAHSSIAPWGISG
-680 ARIESYKYVGSG
+680 TPANGILRLSTRPYV
-692 GDWEK
+692 
-697 RTVIDSGGV
+697 DSGTWGNQNFYV
-706 TAESA
+706 INGLICT
-711 TYSVTTS
+711 
-718 GGYIDFTDKVRNR
+718 IDD
-731 YSVIEEYHES
+731 
-741 ISGEQN
+741 
-747 IDLSGLA
+747 
-754 LRAGGYGSP
+754 
-763 GNGKKEL
+763 
-770 FINCAQSFNAKD
+770 
-782 TSSSSSESRYYNNT
+782 
-796 PYTGVVNLKTRQYA
+796 
-810 NGGNWTERKLVIID
+810 
-824 GLVCKFDGAA
+824 
-834 DDCKRYW
+834 

>member
-28 VNGTLFELTNE
+28 VNGTQFELTNE

-51 TSQGGKFTIGAAVTS
+51 TSQGGKLTIGAAVTS
-66 KFSVTINNIS
+66 KFSVTINNIN

-82 DFYNAVVVPTIG
+82 DFYNALVVPTIG

-108 LGYYRVNEAKYNGST
+108 LGYYRVNKPNYNGST

-134 FDVSCETMNLV
+134 FDVSCETMNWPS
-145 FPATL
+145 PATL
-150 TQIVNK
+150 TAIINR

-171 PIFASYTVQDKP
+171 PIFNAYVVHDKP

-210 GKLSFSWYALGDAIE
+210 GKLMFSWYALGDAIE

-240 TYDPNKDEAELDGG
+240 TYDPNKDEAELEGGSFAYNDG
-254 TFRYDGKA
+254 D
-262 EDPNKDESN
+262 N
-271 VDGGT
+271 VDGGVY
-276 FSRDVPGDYRPR
+276 SQGIPGDYRPR

-299 LDVSTDEAQVTGVK
+299 LDVSTDEVQITGVK

-319 EKGPDAGGSEIKKTT
+319 EKGPDAGGSEIKKAT
-334 YTAGDVTST
+334 YTAGDVSSA

-367 GQKVANDIYSALRYY
+367 GQKVANDLYSALRYY

-508 YFHDQPQLA
+508 YFHDQSELA

-535 YRGAQTQ
+535 YQGAQTQ
-542 WKTGMDVSGNAL
+542 WKSGMDVSGNAI
-554 LHNLSADWINAG
+554 LHNLSADWIKTGSMSAGFITSGTMEANRIKGGTLTIGGLNDTNGVINVTNASG
-566 TISADRIGAGSIT
+566 QVLVKLDKNGITLQNGMKIAYADISGTPSIPTKASDLSDYSTLITNDSIKTVTVTAQNLTAGHVAAENITGTTIS
-579 ATKIASNAVTAD
+579 
-591 KINAGAVN
+591 
-599 ADKIAAN
+599 
-606 AVTAGKIAANAVT
+606 
-619 ADKINAGAVTA
+619 
-630 GKIAANAVT
+630 
-639 ADKINAGAI
+639 
-648 TAGKIASGAITAEKL
+648 
-663 AADAITGKTI
+663 GKTLSGGTV
-673 SGGTISG
+673 SGGTITGSQISSNKSIVQQTSSTDSSITLNNG
-680 ARIESYKYVGSG
+680 VIEIARSPESMEISRNMIEFEDTAHWIYTHNPKIIAEGSG
-692 GDWEK
+692 YTDWS
-697 RTVIDSGGV
+697 ILHLQCDSV
-706 TAESA
+706 KWDQQTAL
-711 TYSVTTS
+711 
-718 GGYIDFTDKVRNR
+718 
-731 YSVIEEYHES
+731 
-741 ISGEQN
+741 
-747 IDLSGLA
+747 LSD
-754 LRAGGYGSP
+754 
-763 GNGKKEL
+763 NV
-770 FINCAQSFNAKD
+770 FAKG
-782 TSSSSSESRYYNNT
+782 T
-796 PYTGVVNLKTRQYA
+796 PYTGRATISVNRSSTGSKSSTALYIL
-810 NGGNWTERKLVIID
+810 N
-824 GLVCKFDGAA
+824 GLVCSVDV
-834 DDCKRYW
+834 

>member
-28 VNGTLFELTNE
+28 VNGTQFELTNE

-51 TSQGGKFTIGAAVTS
+51 TSQGGKFTIGAAVTG

-76 GEYDDI
+76 GDYDDI

-94 MITGDTPE
+94 LNTGDLV
-102 SEEAFV
+102 EAFV
-108 LGYYRVNEAKYNGST
+108 LGYYRVNDAKYNGST
-123 ISISCLDRLAD
+123 ISITCLDRLAD

-288 SSVHIISGIKS
+288 STVHIISGIKS
-299 LDVSTDEAQVTGVK
+299 LDVSTDEVQVTGVK

-334 YTAGDVTST
+334 YTAGDVSSS

-482 AFNILVANSLGGYQT
+482 AFNILVAKSLGGYQT
-497 VQSDG
+497 PDTDPETG
-502 HGGNIY
+502 ATIY
-508 YFHDQPQLA
+508 YFHDQPKLA
-517 NSSKVWKMTS
+517 NSTKVWKMTA

-535 YRGAQTQ
+535 YQGAQTD
-542 WKTGMDVSGNAL
+542 WKMGMDVSGNAL

-591 KINAGAVN
+591 KINAGAV
-599 ADKIAAN
+599 
-606 AVTAGKIAANAVT
+606 TAGKIAANAVT
-619 ADKINAGAVTA
+619 AEKINAGAVTTEKINA
-630 GKIAANAVT
+630 GAVNADKIASNAVTAVKIASNAVT

-648 TAGKIASGAITAEKL
+648 TAGKIASGAITTEKL
-663 AADAITGKTI
+663 AADAITGQTI
-673 SGGTISG
+673 
-680 ARIESYKYVGSG
+680 K
-692 GDWEK
+692 
-697 RTVIDSGGV
+697 GGV
-706 TAESA
+706 IYGANIRSQSDTWND
-711 TYSVTTS
+711 SVYLS
-718 GGYIDFTDKVRNR
+718 GNTLAFY
-731 YSVIEEYHES
+731 
-741 ISGEQN
+741 N
-747 IDLSGLA
+747 IYGQKCGHIKPYLDAMGANGSGLA
-754 LRAGGYGSP
+754 FDGSCWF
-763 GNGKKEL
+763 GQQTHE
-770 FINCAQSFNAKD
+770 ASH
-782 TSSSSSESRYYNNT
+782 SSIAPWGITGT
-796 PYTGVVNLKTRQYA
+796 PA
-810 NGGNWTERKLVIID
+810 NGILRLSTRPYVDSGSWGNQNFYVINGLICTID
-824 GLVCKFDGAA
+824 D
-834 DDCKRYW
+834 